1 MIVLLGYEISGKI
14 VNVVYRRHSISNG
27 TLYEYRPFNYESNSW
42 ESPRKGF
49 PDSMKDFPFKES
61 MLNKIVLIA
70 STPHPF
76 SQLLH
81 RIVFAKTKQ
90 IVWGRLAIST
100 RRDVPGTTTMRTNNV
115 CINGDF
121 EEIMATSLKIESALY
136 DEKSRII
143 YIVQLF
149 INRVVFRSSREI
161 SQLSDD
167 KSMTRSIN
175 KTGKILAVLQ
185 GRFCGVEIVDII
197 DDQYLCFFA
206 TIQRFEIMGFA
217 LNIKNKEWASY
228 SFTMLNAAPQIGLVF
243 VVPSMKNNACSA
255 VTGYCRTNCRKIISI
270 DVLRII
276 HRFYVGKK
284 ELHMI
289 TREFEHFHCCYSDFS
304 RLVRDLFTKKR
315 TSRGRMSRG
324 INTIHHDLIRFTYLR
339 YVNCTL
345 R

>member
-1 MIVLLGYEISGKI
+1 MEK
-14 VNVVYRRHSISNG
+14 
-27 TLYEYRPFNYESNSW
+27 
-42 ESPRKGF
+42 
-49 PDSMKDFPFKES
+49 
-61 MLNKIVLIA
+61 
-70 STPHPF
+70 
-76 SQLLH
+76 
-81 RIVFAKTKQ
+81 
-90 IVWGRLAIST
+90 
-100 RRDVPGTTTMRTNNV
+100 
-115 CINGDF
+115 
-121 EEIMATSLKIESALY
+121 KIEMKNICKTIFVHICKKNYQYEVRLLLVRQLY
-136 DEKSRII
+136 
-143 YIVQLF
+143 
-149 INRVVFRSSREI
+149 SREI

-243 VVPSMKNNACSA
+243 VVPSMKNNACSV

-315 TSRGRMSRG
+315 TSRCILSRR
-324 INTIHHDLIRFTYLR
+324 TRTKRIHHDSIRFTYLR
-339 YVNCTL
+339 YVSGTL